1 MLEAVKVRDRW
12 KKLENWRDLLVE
24 FRDCFRGVSLGE
36 EDVVSI
42 DESPFRGTLAH
53 LQGLAESHSNQK
65 FTNVVQNF
73 RGAALHWTVLHE
85 RTHGHNTH
93 DLAVMPE
100 VLSGFIDQ
108 KTFTQIHQKYR
119 PQTCEKMKNYLQQH
133 SQGELVLPLHLSL
146 MLTPCFLL
154 MLITLVKCRFPRQAI
169 YQVSAQ

>member
-65 FTNVVQNF
+65 FTNVVRIF
-73 RGAALHWTVLHE
+73 AAQLFTGPFYTKG
-85 RTHGHNTH
+85 RMDTTHTILQSCLKSFQASSTKKHSPRFIKNI
-93 DLAVMPE
+93 DL
-100 VLSGFIDQ
+100 
-108 KTFTQIHQKYR
+108 K
-119 PQTCEKMKNYLQQH
+119 
-133 SQGELVLPLHLSL
+133 
-146 MLTPCFLL
+146 
-154 MLITLVKCRFPRQAI
+154 LVKR
-169 YQVSAQ
+169 